1 MASQSLHAMHLSSP
15 LGYLRRACSPLK
27 RGLSGPFS
35 NGYIRVTGSL
45 KKADRVTA
53 KPVHIN
59 KHICTC
65 IFIVVLM
72 YNYTYTHMNTEVKVT
87 CVPLNISVRKRV
99 VAFLS
104 FTDRASN
111 DVSATSFVTYSVS
124 NGNHT
129 YTYLYIL
136 YII

>member
-53 KPVHIN
+53 KPVHI
-59 KHICTC
+59 HLISSVY
-65 IFIVVLM
+65 IYM
-72 YNYTYTHMNTEVKVT
+72 YIHCSTYVYTHMNTEVMVT

-124 NGNHT
+124 DGNHASIHNT
-129 YTYLYIL
+129 
-136 YII
+136 